1 MKPFFRRTS
10 LALGLTACLASVA
23 QAQDLRISMYA
34 DITGLDPHDT
44 SDNISYSVQ
53 SGIFERLF
61 QFDAKMT
68 LTPWLATG
76 YTSNDDA
83 TQFTLTLRDGVT
95 FQDGT
100 PFDADAVKANLDR
113 LADQKKRPEAQ

>member
-1 MKPFFRRTS
+1 MKTLFRRTS
-10 LALGLTACLASVA
+10 LALALTTTLVMTA

-44 SDNISYSVQ
+44 SDNVSYSVQ

-61 QFDAKMT
+61 QFDSRMK
-68 LTPWLATG
+68 LQPWLATG
-76 YTSNDDA
+76 YTSNDSA
-83 TQFTLTLRDGVT
+83 TEFTLTLRKGVT

-100 PFDADAVKANLDR
+100 L
-113 LADQKKRPEAQ
+113 LMQKPSKRTLIVWQIRKKG